1 MEFMSNI
8 TCPLC
13 GSPIKQRGFFG
24 QGKPFCVQCG
34 WNLERAESS
43 LREKARVPQFILV
56 AFAIMAIGLFWVS
69 SNANRGDHLF
79 PALPILAIFV
89 LAGGIPL
96 WSYLSTKRAIGL
108 ARSSAPVQGVQGQPL
123 PDAFLQR
130 IQFLPRPRR
139 VRFRFPGA
147 SVVIV
152 VFAFAFLIA
161 ILFFGVARSG
171 APLAPK
177 NATPVSPVIF
187 LGAIVFVGLVVGIV
201 IIPALLKEKRNRP
214 LFQDGEVA
222 AARVLAQRTVAQ
234 GKTSYS
240 QIDYEFRASDG
251 QTVRNSERDL
261 SRKVF
266 EDMLIPVFY
275 DPANPSRCAALCA
288 SYSKLPDAEG

>member
-1 MEFMSNI
+1 MSNI

-43 LREKARVPQFILV
+43 LKEKSRASQFILA
-56 AFAIMAIGLFWVS
+56 AFVIMAIALFWVS
-69 SNANRGDHLF
+69 SNADRGKHAV
-79 PALPILAIFV
+79 PAVAILAVFA
-89 LAGGIPL
+89 LAGGLPL
-96 WSYLSTKRAIGL
+96 WSYFSTKRAIAA
-108 ARSSAPVQGVQGQPL
+108 ARATAPMQGVQTQPL

-130 IQFLPRPRR
+130 IQSLPRPRR

-147 SVVIV
+147 SVAVV
-152 VFAFAFLIA
+152 VFAVAMLFGIMFFAT
-161 ILFFGVARSG
+161 ARVKAPGG
-171 APLAPK
+171 ARDAAPF
-177 NATPVSPVIF
+177 PYVIF
-187 LGAIVFVGLVVGIV
+187 IAPVVFVVLILGLA
-201 IIPALLKEKRNRP
+201 IIPAVLKEKRNRP

-251 QTVRNSERDL
+251 QTIRNSERDL

-275 DPANPSRCAALCA
+275 DPVNPSRCAALCA

>member
-1 MEFMSNI
+1 MTYI

-13 GSPIKQRGFFG
+13 GSPIQQRGFFG
-24 QGKPFCVQCG
+24 QGKPFCAHCG

-43 LREKARVPQFILV
+43 LKEKSRVPLFIFV

-69 SNANRGDHLF
+69 SSAGRGK
-79 PALPILAIFV
+79 PPVTALPILAVFA
-89 LAGGIPL
+89 LAGGLPL
-96 WSYLSTKRAIGL
+96 WSYLSTKRAIAL
-108 ARSSAPVQGVQGQPL
+108 AQATPSTKGMQAQPI

-130 IQFLPRPRR
+130 IQSLPRPRR

-147 SVVIV
+147 SAGIV
-152 VFAFAFLIA
+152 AGALAMLFGIMFFAT
-161 ILFFGVARSG
+161 ARVKPPVG
-171 APLAPK
+171 PRD
-177 NATPVSPVIF
+177 ATPVPYVLF
-187 LGAIVFVGLVVGIV
+187 LAPITFVFLVVGIV
-201 IIPALLKEKRNRP
+201 SVPALLKAKRNRP

-234 GKTSYS
+234 GKASYS

-251 QTVRNSERDL
+251 QTIRNSERDL

-275 DPANPSRCAALCA
+275 DPREPSRCAALCA

>member
-13 GSPIKQRGFFG
+13 GSPIPRRGFFG

-43 LREKARVPQFILV
+43 LKEKSRVPLFIFV
-56 AFAIMAIGLFWVS
+56 AFAIMAVGLVWVT
-69 SNANRGDHLF
+69 SNAHGGIQPV
-79 PALPILAIFV
+79 PALAILGVFA
-89 LAGGIPL
+89 LAGGLPL
-96 WSYLSTKRAIGL
+96 WGYFSAKRAIAL
-108 ARSSAPVQGVQGQPL
+108 AKSAPQMQGVQAQPI

-130 IQFLPRPRR
+130 IQSLPRPRR

-147 SVVIV
+147 AVAVVVVTMAMLFGIMFFATARIKAPGAPRDAAPFPYVIFIAPV
-152 VFAFAFLIA
+152 VFVVLI
-161 ILFFGVARSG
+161 
-171 APLAPK
+171 
-177 NATPVSPVIF
+177 
-187 LGAIVFVGLVVGIV
+187 LGLV
-201 IIPALLKEKRNRP
+201 IIPAMLKEKRNRP

-240 QIDYEFRASDG
+240 QIDYEFRACDG
-251 QTVRNSERDL
+251 QTIRNSERDL

-288 SYSKLPDAEG
+288 SYSRLPDAEA

>member
-1 MEFMSNI
+1 MSNI

-43 LREKARVPQFILV
+43 LKEKARASQFILV

-69 SNANRGDHLF
+69 SRAGRGK
-79 PALPILAIFV
+79 PPVTALPILAVFA
-89 LAGGIPL
+89 LAGGLPL
-96 WSYLSTKRAIGL
+96 WSYLSTKRAIAL
-108 ARSSAPVQGVQGQPL
+108 ARSAAPVQGVQAQPI

-130 IQFLPRPRR
+130 IQSLPRPRR
-139 VRFRFPGA
+139 VRFSFPGA
-147 SVVIV
+147 LAAIV
-152 VFAFAFLIA
+152 VFAFA
-161 ILFFGVARSG
+161 ILFAIMIYGMTSVRPPAGTRD
-171 APLAPK
+171 
-177 NATPVSPVIF
+177 ATPVPLVIF
-187 LGAIVFVGLVVGIV
+187 LGPIVFVGLVVGIV
-201 IIPALLKEKRNRP
+201 IIPALLKAKRNRP

-222 AARVLAQRTVAQ
+222 AARVLAQRNVAQ
-234 GKTSYS
+234 GKASYS

-251 QTVRNSERDL
+251 QTIRNSERDL

-275 DPANPSRCAALCA
+275 DPREPSRCAALCA

>member
-1 MEFMSNI
+1 MSNI

-13 GSPIKQRGFFG
+13 GSAVTLRQFFDRST
-24 QGKPFCVQCG
+24 KPFCARCG

-43 LREKARVPQFILV
+43 LKEKARVSQFILV
-56 AFAIMAIGLFWVS
+56 AFVIMAIGLFWVS
-69 SNANRGDHLF
+69 SSAGRGT
-79 PALPILAIFV
+79 PSIATLAIFAIFA
-89 LAGGIPL
+89 LAGGLPL
-96 WSYLSTKRAIGL
+96 WNYFSTRRSIAL
-108 ARSSAPVQGVQGQPL
+108 ARSASPLQGVQVQPI

-130 IQFLPRPRR
+130 IQSLSRPRR
-139 VRFRFPGA
+139 VRFRFTGA
-147 SVVIV
+147 SGVIV
-152 VFAFAFLIA
+152 VFALAILFG
-161 ILFFGVARSG
+161 ILFFGVGRSG
-171 APLAPK
+171 APTSPK
-177 NATPVSPVIF
+177 DATPVPPLIF
-187 LGAIVFVGLVVGIV
+187 LAPIAFVGLVAGIM
-201 IIPALLKEKRNRP
+201 IIPALMKEKRNRL

-234 GKTSYS
+234 GKSSYS

-275 DPANPSRCAALCA
+275 DPVNPSRCAALCA

>member
-1 MEFMSNI
+1 MSNI

-43 LREKARVPQFILV
+43 LKEKSRASQFILA
-56 AFAIMAIGLFWVS
+56 AFVIMAIALFWVS
-69 SNANRGDHLF
+69 SNADRGKHAV
-79 PALPILAIFV
+79 PAVAILAVFA
-89 LAGGIPL
+89 LAGGLPL
-96 WSYLSTKRAIGL
+96 WSYFSTKRAIAA
-108 ARSSAPVQGVQGQPL
+108 ARATAPMQGVQTQPL

-130 IQFLPRPRR
+130 IQSLPRPRR

-147 SVVIV
+147 SVAVV
-152 VFAFAFLIA
+152 VFAVAMLFGIMFFAT
-161 ILFFGVARSG
+161 ARVKAPGG
-171 APLAPK
+171 ARDAAPF
-177 NATPVSPVIF
+177 PYVIF
-187 LGAIVFVGLVVGIV
+187 IAPVVFVVLILGLA
-201 IIPALLKEKRNRP
+201 IIPAVLKEKRNRP

-222 AARVLAQRTVAQ
+222 AARVLAQRNVAQ
-234 GKTSYS
+234 GKSSYS

-251 QTVRNSERDL
+251 QTIRNSERDL

-275 DPANPSRCAALCA
+275 DPVNPSRCAALCA

>member
-1 MEFMSNI
+1 MSNI

-24 QGKPFCVQCG
+24 QGKPFCVHCG

-43 LREKARVPQFILV
+43 LKEKSRASQFIVV
-56 AFAIMAIGLFWVS
+56 AFAIMAIGLFWVTS
-69 SNANRGDHLF
+69 SIDRGKHPF
-79 PALPILAIFV
+79 TALPILAIFA
-89 LAGGIPL
+89 LAGGLPL
-96 WSYLSTKRAIGL
+96 WGYLSTKRAIAL
-108 ARSSAPVQGVQGQPL
+108 AKATPSLQGVRAQPI

-130 IQFLPRPRR
+130 IQSLPRPRR

-147 SVVIV
+147 STGIV
-152 VFAFAFLIA
+152 VFAFA
-161 ILFFGVARSG
+161 ILFGIMALATARSG
-171 APLAPK
+171 APVGPRDPAPM
-177 NATPVSPVIF
+177 PLVIF
-187 LGAIVFVGLVVGIV
+187 LGTIAFVCLVVGIV
-201 IIPALLKEKRNRP
+201 IIPALLKAKRNRP

-234 GKTSYS
+234 GKSSYS

-251 QTVRNSERDL
+251 HTIRNSERDL

-275 DPANPSRCAALCA
+275 DPREPSRCAALCA

>member
-1 MEFMSNI
+1 
-8 TCPLC
+8 
-13 GSPIKQRGFFG
+13 
-24 QGKPFCVQCG
+24 
-34 WNLERAESS
+34 
-43 LREKARVPQFILV
+43 
-56 AFAIMAIGLFWVS
+56 
-69 SNANRGDHLF
+69 
-79 PALPILAIFV
+79 
-89 LAGGIPL
+89 
-96 WSYLSTKRAIGL
+96 
-108 ARSSAPVQGVQGQPL
+108 
-123 PDAFLQR
+123 
-130 IQFLPRPRR
+130 
-139 VRFRFPGA
+139 
-147 SVVIV
+147 V

-234 GKTSYS
+234 GKTSSS

>member
-1 MEFMSNI
+1 MTTI

-13 GSPIKQRGFFG
+13 GSPITQRGFFG

-43 LREKARVPQFILV
+43 LKEKARASQFILA
-56 AFAIMAIGLFWVS
+56 AFAIMAIALFWVS
-69 SNANRGDHLF
+69 SNADRGKHAV
-79 PALPILAIFV
+79 PALAIFGIFA
-89 LAGGIPL
+89 LAGGLPL
-96 WSYLSTKRAIGL
+96 WSYFSTKRAIAV
-108 ARSSAPVQGVQGQPL
+108 ARATAPMQGVQTQTI

-130 IQFLPRPRR
+130 IQSLPRPRR

-147 SVVIV
+147 SVAVV
-152 VFAFAFLIA
+152 VFAVAMLFGIMFFAT
-161 ILFFGVARSG
+161 ARIKAPG
-171 APLAPK
+171 APRD
-177 NATPVSPVIF
+177 ATPFPYVIF
-187 LGAIVFVGLVVGIV
+187 VAPFVFVVLILGLV
-201 IIPALLKEKRNRP
+201 IIPAMLKEKRNRP
-214 LFQDGEVA
+214 LFQDGEAA

-240 QIDYEFRASDG
+240 QIDYEFRACDG
-251 QTVRNSERDL
+251 QTIRNSERDL

-275 DPANPSRCAALCA
+275 DPVNPSRCAALCA

>member
-1 MEFMSNI
+1 MSNI

-34 WNLERAESS
+34 WNLERAETS
-43 LREKARVPQFILV
+43 LKEKARASQFIVV
-56 AFAIMAIGLFWVS
+56 AFGVMAIGLALVAS
-69 SNANRGDHLF
+69 SAKGGTHMV
-79 PALPILAIFV
+79 PAFAILVIFA
-89 LAGGIPL
+89 LAGGIPF
-96 WSYLSTKRAIGL
+96 WSYLSTKRAIAL
-108 ARSSAPVQGVQGQPL
+108 AKEAPSLQGTQAQPI
-123 PDAFLQR
+123 PDPFLQR
-130 IQFLPRPRR
+130 IQSLPRPRR

-147 SVVIV
+147 RAGIV
-152 VFAFAFLIA
+152 MFAFAMLFGIMFIA
-161 ILFFGVARSG
+161 IARSG
-171 APLAPK
+171 APVHPK
-177 NATPVSPVIF
+177 DPTPVPLLIF
-187 LGAIVFVGLVVGIV
+187 LGPIVFVGLVVGIV
-201 IIPALLKEKRNRP
+201 IIPAVLKEKRSRP
-214 LFQDGEVA
+214 IFQDGEVA

-251 QTVRNSERDL
+251 QTIRNTERDL

>member
-1 MEFMSNI
+1 MSNI

-13 GSPIKQRGFFG
+13 GSPIKQRAFFG

-34 WNLERAESS
+34 WILERAESS
-43 LREKARVPQFILV
+43 LKEKSRASQFILV

-69 SNANRGDHLF
+69 SSAGRGRR
-79 PALPILAIFV
+79 PIAALPILAIFA
-89 LAGGIPL
+89 LAGGLPL
-96 WSYLSTKRAIGL
+96 WSYLSTKRAIAL
-108 ARSSAPVQGVQGQPL
+108 AKSTSPTLGVQAQPI

-130 IQFLPRPRR
+130 IQSLPRPRR

-147 SVVIV
+147 SAGIV
-152 VFAFAFLIA
+152 VVALAMLSGIMFFAT
-161 ILFFGVARSG
+161 ARVRPPVG
-171 APLAPK
+171 PRD
-177 NATPVSPVIF
+177 ATPVPPVIF
-187 LGAIVFVGLVVGIV
+187 LGPIAFVALVAGIA
-201 IIPALLKEKRNRP
+201 IIPAVLKEKRTRP
-214 LFQDGEVA
+214 LFQEGEVA

-234 GKTSYS
+234 GKSSYS
-240 QIDYEFRASDG
+240 QIDYEFRAANG
-251 QTVRNSERDL
+251 QTIRNSERDL

>member
-1 MEFMSNI
+1 MEYMSNI

-43 LREKARVPQFILV
+43 LKEKSRASQFILV
-56 AFAIMAIGLFWVS
+56 AFAIMAIVLFWVS
-69 SNANRGDHLF
+69 SSTGRGK
-79 PALPILAIFV
+79 PTVTTLPILAIFA
-89 LAGGIPL
+89 LAGGLPL
-96 WSYLSTKRAIGL
+96 WSYLSTKRAIAL
-108 ARSSAPVQGVQGQPL
+108 AKATPSVPGVQAQPL

-130 IQFLPRPRR
+130 LQSLPRPRR

-147 SVVIV
+147 IVGIV
-152 VFAFAFLIA
+152 VFAFAM
-161 ILFFGVARSG
+161 LFGIMFFVTARSG
-171 APLAPK
+171 APVRPKDPAPV
-177 NATPVSPVIF
+177 PYF
-187 LGAIVFVGLVVGIV
+187 LVVAPIAFVVLIAGII
-201 IIPALLKEKRNRP
+201 IIPAVLKEKRNRP

-234 GKTSYS
+234 GKSSYS

-251 QTVRNSERDL
+251 HTIRNSERDL

-275 DPANPSRCAALCA
+275 DPREPSRCAALCA
-288 SYSKLPDAEG
+288 SYSKFPDAEG